1 MTEVQQ
7 MKLADIH
14 PYERNPRKIGKNAIE
29 AVAKS
34 IETFGWQ
41 QPIVVDK
48 EHTIIVGHTR
58 YLAAQYLGLKDAPV
72 LVADLDEQKAKEYRI
87 VDNKVAEF
95 SRWDYS
101 ALLQELQ
108 AIVDFDMSD
117 FGFAPMTADGEGGG
131 GRMTNIS
138 ACPEQAPS
146 SIPTITETTAF
157 LLFARIAASASR
169 RIDMDL
175 VMLNPKD
182 IRPYKGNPRVNDDTV
197 EYLMQSIKDYGFHQP
212 IVVDQDMVILAGH
225 ARYKAALRLE
235 LAAVPVVIATGLS
248 EEQAKAYRLADNKTG
263 DLTQWDEKLL
273 GDEAS
278 EVAEALGSY
287 GIDLGT
293 TSQGS
298 PERIERTH
306 KHICPRC
313 KHEF

>member
-58 YLAAQYLGLKDAPV
+58 YLAAQYLGLKDVPV

-117 FGFAPMTADGEGGG
+117 FGFAPITADGEGGG
-131 GRMTNIS
+131 GG
-138 ACPEQAPS
+138 E
-146 SIPTITETTAF
+146 
-157 LLFARIAASASR
+157 
-169 RIDMDL
+169 
-175 VMLNPKD
+175 
-182 IRPYKGNPRVNDDTV
+182 
-197 EYLMQSIKDYGFHQP
+197 
-212 IVVDQDMVILAGH
+212 
-225 ARYKAALRLE
+225 
-235 LAAVPVVIATGLS
+235 
-248 EEQAKAYRLADNKTG
+248 
-263 DLTQWDEKLL
+263 
-273 GDEAS
+273 
-278 EVAEALGSY
+278 
-287 GIDLGT
+287 
-293 TSQGS
+293 
-298 PERIERTH
+298 
-306 KHICPRC
+306 
-313 KHEF
+313 